1 MKASLRRRLW
11 QPVKMLVSRLWGTR
25 MVGGFVRGDG
35 TWLPHTRLSNTT
47 VVFAR
52 ERLDVGDHVFIGH
65 FSVLDATYGLRIGEG
80 CQIGFFTGIFTHSS
94 HAAIRLYGREYV
106 RVPEKKAYFTAPVDI
121 GDYCFVGAHATLLP
135 GTRLGRGSIV
145 SAYSLVSGE
154 HPDFAILAG
163 QPAKVVGDTRRMDE
177 RLLREHPE
185 LMPFYEAWAGGLP
198 GALMAADAAAETVA
212 PPMPSPTAPTSTARS
227 GPSSASPT
235 TPSSSP

>member
-1 MKASLRRRLW
+1 MTVATSTAKPAHALRRLW
-11 QPVKMLVSRLWGTR
+11 QPCKRLLSRLWGTR

-35 TWLPHTRLSNTT
+35 GFLPHTRVSNTAFI
-47 VVFAR
+47 FAP
-52 ERLDVGDHVFIGH
+52 ERLQVEDHVFIGH

-106 RVPEKKAYFTAPVDI
+106 HTAEKKAYFTAPVEI
-121 GDYCFVGAHATLLP
+121 GPYSFIGAHATLLP

-163 QPAKVVGDTRRMDE
+163 QPAKVIGDTRRMDA
-177 RLLREHPE
+177 RLLREHPD
-185 LMPFYEAWAGGLP
+185 LMPHYQAWAGELPPGL
-198 GALMAADAAAETVA
+198 DAVEK
-212 PPMPSPTAPTSTARS
+212 P
-227 GPSSASPT
+227 
-235 TPSSSP
+235 

>member
-11 QPVKMLVSRLWGTR
+11 QPVKMLISRLWGTR

-35 TWLPHTRLSNTT
+35 EFLPHTRISNTS

-52 ERLDVGDHVFIGH
+52 ELLAVEDHVFIGH

-106 RVPEKKAYFTAPVDI
+106 HTPVKKAYYTAPVEI
-121 GDYCFVGAHATLLP
+121 GDFCFIGAHATLLP
-135 GTRLGRGSIV
+135 GTTLGRGCIV
-145 SAYSLVSGE
+145 SAYSMVNGAF
-154 HPDFAILAG
+154 PDFAILAG

-185 LMPFYEAWAGGLP
+185 LAPFYEDWAGGPPTVPAGTHAGALP
-198 GALMAADAAAETVA
+198 GDA
-212 PPMPSPTAPTSTARS
+212 PPVSEPVPVEAPA
-227 GPSSASPT
+227 PASPH
-235 TPSSSP
+235 PESP